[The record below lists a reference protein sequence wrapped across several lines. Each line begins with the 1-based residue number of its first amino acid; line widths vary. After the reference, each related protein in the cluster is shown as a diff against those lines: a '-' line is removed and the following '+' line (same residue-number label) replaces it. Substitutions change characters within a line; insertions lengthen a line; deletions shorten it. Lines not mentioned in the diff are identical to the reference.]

1 MKWAEY
7 IENANEIIEEQD
19 LTLDERLVKKEM
31 IRDRK
36 RIKKWVSTK
45 PGWKVEYDKN
55 HMPRE
60 VKISATEKKNRKLA
74 QQKAKRKRKAK
85 EKFSQKLRLSSFKKR
100 DSLGLD
106 YDKKNP
112 ALVTA
117 REEGKKIPSDIK
129 GALKQKLDNMKN
141 SLSNRLRSLSPD

>member
-117 REEGKKIPSDIK
+117 RE
-129 GALKQKLDNMKN
+129 
-141 SLSNRLRSLSPD
+141 

>member
-60 VKISATEKKNRKLA
+60 VKISATEKKNRRRA

-85 EKFSQKLRLSSFKKR
+85 EKFSQKLRQMSFKKR

-141 SLSNRLRSLSPD
+141 SLSNRLRSLSRD

>member
-1 MKWAEY
+1 MNWAEY
-7 IENANEIIEEQD
+7 IENADEIVEDHD
-19 LTLDERLVKKEM
+19 LALDERLVKKEM
-31 IRDRK
+31 VRDRQ

-60 VKISATEKKNRKLA
+60 VKISATEKKNRRLA

-85 EKFSQKLRLSSFKKR
+85 EKFSQKLRQMSFKKR

-106 YDKKNP
+106 YDKENP

-129 GALKQKLDNMKN
+129 GALRQKLDDMKN
-141 SLSNRLRSLSPD
+141 SLSSRLRSLSPD